1 MILFKDI
8 SLKLWADTLVR
19 DFMHDNVPIL
29 ENEENWQEWGN
40 RLVQEPSFATAGC
53 PQTNGF
59 ERVEDWAQAVC
70 RTMADSI

>member
-1 MILFKDI
+1 MIWFKDI
-8 SLKLWADTLVR
+8 SLKLWADTLIR

-40 RLVQEPSFATAGC
+40 RLVQEPSFAKVGC

-59 ERVEDWAQAVC
+59 ERVDDWAQAVC
-70 RTMADSI
+70 GAMADSI

>member
-1 MILFKDI
+1 
-8 SLKLWADTLVR
+8 
-19 DFMHDNVPIL
+19 MHDNVPIL

-40 RLVQEPSFATAGC
+40 RLVQEPCFATAGC

-70 RTMADSI
+70 GAMADSL